1 MSANNEFDE
10 KTFLPGGI
18 LVVDKPP
25 DMSSAAV
32 VRRIKR
38 LPGIRKVG
46 HAGTLDPF
54 ATGVLVCLVNQG
66 TRLSQ
71 FFLHGRKTYA
81 ATLRLGETTDTQDY
95 TGAVTAEKPVDPIPE
110 NMIYEIFS
118 EFTGDIFQTPPSYSA
133 LKHNG
138 VPLYRHARAGRMI
151 RKPDRAV
158 NISRIEVSDIR
169 LPDITFEVE
178 CSGGTYIRTLC
189 ADIGDRLGY
198 GGHLLHLDRIKSSGF
213 ARKEAID
220 LERLEQEAI
229 AGRLERHVISMADAL
244 KEMPSAEADNRVQEK
259 IRHGRALAAADL
271 PALADASPKP
281 FYARVTAPGNRMLA
295 VIHVPEN
302 NFDYRY
308 CCVFH

>member
-1 MSANNEFDE
+1 M
-10 KTFLPGGI
+10 
-18 LVVDKPP
+18 VDKPP
-25 DMSSAAV
+25 DMSSAAI

-38 LPGIRKVG
+38 LPGIKKVG

-71 FFLHGRKTYA
+71 FFLHGRKTYT
-81 ATLRLGETTDTQDY
+81 ATLRLGRTTDTQDH
-95 TGAVTAEKPVDPIPE
+95 TGAVTAEKPVDPISE
-110 NMIYEIFS
+110 NSIYQIFS
-118 EFTGDIFQTPPSYSA
+118 EFMGDTLQTPPSYSA

-151 RKPDRAV
+151 RKPDRRI
-158 NISRIEVSDIR
+158 NISRIEVRDIR

-198 GGHLLHLDRIKSSGF
+198 GGHLLRLDRIESGGF
-213 ARKEAID
+213 TKKEAID
-220 LERLEQEAI
+220 LEGLEQEAI
-229 AGRLERHVISMADAL
+229 AGRLERHVTPMADAL
-244 KEMPSAEADNRVQEK
+244 KGMPSAVADSRVREK

-271 PALADASPKP
+271 PELADASPKP
-281 FYARVTAPGNRMLA
+281 FYARVTAPGNRLLA

-302 NFDYRY
+302 KFDYRY